1 MIKVYPRK
9 KLDFTFKN
17 IFRALRYSLNK
28 GEDVT
33 EDIERLWPNENV
45 IVGLSVRSIFDLLL
59 SQKGYKSGS
68 EIIMSGI
75 TIPDMLN
82 ILRGIF

>member
-1 MIKVYPRK
+1 M
-9 KLDFTFKN
+9 
-17 IFRALRYSLNK
+17 
-28 GEDVT
+28 
-33 EDIERLWPNENV
+33 WPNENV

-75 TIPDMLN
+75 TIPDMLKIVKAHDLN
-82 ILRGIF
+82 VVPVEFGLGKAFILPSPLLKLLPLL